1 MISMPE
7 QEKQPEQQ
15 RAKQGG
21 FLPLSRWLRAFAIRL
36 LHRSE
41 RAQRLYWRLRSK
53 PSEKAE
59 FRPNPISRDAFRA
72 KCAAALAEFFASGER
87 LRLPCSEQPAVSI
100 LLVVFNQ
107 APLTLA
113 CLRSVAAT
121 VELPAEVIIVDNHST
136 DETEALLS
144 RLDGA
149 RIVRNDE
156 NRHFLHGV
164 NQAAALAKGQAL
176 LLLNNDATLRPGSLQ
191 AAWEALQAF
200 PDVGAVGGPI
210 VLPSGALQEAG
221 SIIFSDG
228 SALGYGRGRDPRA
241 GEFQFRREVDYC
253 SGAFLLIRRAVFEAL
268 GGFDPAFAPAYYEET
283 DFCMRMRAKGWRVLY
298 EPRAVIDHFEFGSAA
313 SPEAAIALQERNRA
327 LFCAR
332 HEAALASAHPA
343 PGTDPLYAR
352 MRQAQRG
359 RVLVIDDRV
368 PEAWHGGGAPRAAAL
383 VSAIRANGWFVTFYP
398 LQFPDAPS
406 RASALPDDVEVM
418 PRLGPLGLRQFLR
431 ERAHYYDVIL
441 ISRPHNMRLFRFLR
455 PRGLSAR
462 IVYDAEALFAWREAG
477 QARVQGKPLSRSRWR
492 ALLNRELGLA
502 KSADAVITVS
512 AREARFFRA
521 VLGAGK
527 VHILGHALALRPTP
541 RPFTERAHFLFVGS
555 LNNPTD
561 PNADSLIWFASEVM
575 PKLDRLLGTD
585 YELWVAGR
593 CDPSVREA
601 LAFRPRIR
609 VLGQV
614 GDLFPLYDQ
623 ARVFVAPTRFAAGIP
638 HKVHEA
644 AAHGLPA
651 AVTPLL
657 AAQLGWRSGCELLQ
671 GDTTSAFAAAC
682 ARLYSDGA
690 LWQKLRTEALRRVAA
705 DCDPI
710 RFHRTVGRLMEALTA
725 DARCKGAV
733 EPEAESRVEQ
743 LPERPPF
750 PATPDPSGME
760 RKFRQT

>member
-1 MISMPE
+1 MIPMSERREYRDQQSMTE
-7 QEKQPEQQ
+7 
-15 RAKQGG
+15 AGS
-21 FLPLSRWLRAFAIRL
+21 LPLSRWLRAVALWL

-53 PSEKAE
+53 PSVRAG
-59 FRPNPISRDAFRA
+59 FRPNPISREAFRA
-72 KCAAALAEFFASGER
+72 ERAAALADFLASGER

-100 LLVVFNQ
+100 LLVLFNQ

-113 CLRSVAAT
+113 CLRSIAAT

-136 DETEALLS
+136 DETEALLG

-149 RIVRNDE
+149 RSLRNEE

-191 AAWEALQAF
+191 AAWEALQEF

-210 VLPSGALQEAG
+210 VLPGGALQEAG

-228 SALGYGRGRDPRA
+228 SALGYGRGQDPNA

-332 HEAALASAHPA
+332 HQAALASAHAA
-343 PGTDPLYAR
+343 PGTDPLFAR
-352 MRQAQRG
+352 MRQAERG

-368 PEAWHGGGAPRAAAL
+368 PEARHGGGAPRAAAL

-398 LQFPDAPS
+398 LQFPDEPRS
-406 RASALPDDVEVM
+406 ASALPDDVEVM
-418 PRLGPLGLRQFLR
+418 QGLGLPSLRAFLSA
-431 ERAHYYDVIL
+431 RAQYYDVIL

-455 PRGLSAR
+455 PRRLSAR
-462 IVYDAEALFAWREAG
+462 IVYDAEALFAWREAC
-477 QARVQGKPLSRSRWR
+477 QARVYGKPLSRSRWR
-492 ALLNRELGLA
+492 ALLTRELRLT

-541 RPFTERAHFLFVGS
+541 RPFAERAHFLFVGS

-575 PKLDRLLGTD
+575 PKLDQLLGTD

-593 CDPSVREA
+593 CDPRVRGA
-601 LAFRPRIR
+601 LASRPRIR
-609 VLGQV
+609 ILEQV
-614 GDLFPLYDQ
+614 EDLVPLYDQ

-657 AAQLGWRSGCELLQ
+657 AAQLGWRSGYELLQ
-671 GDTTSAFAAAC
+671 GDTASAFAAAC
-682 ARLYSDGA
+682 ARLYADGA
-690 LWQKLRTEALRRVAA
+690 LWQKLRTAALQRVAE

-710 RFHRTVGRLMEALTA
+710 RFEQAAGRLMETL
-725 DARCKGAV
+725 V
-733 EPEAESRVEQ
+733 AEKR
-743 LPERPPF
+743 
-750 PATPDPSGME
+750 AWGGC
-760 RKFRQT
+760 